1 MSQIFLIP
9 QHFHLTRQELLRQWG
24 MRCYSKNYGIS
35 EPTNASKHSRDT
47 NQILMQSGEAIR
59 MNFSFTISVT
69 SPMASPLVQDQ
80 TMPAAAFSISGQIE
94 NLCSLL
100 TALVLVC
107 NALIISD
114 SILCGITSVA
124 FSLSGRLLFAGY
136 DDFNCN
142 AWDTLKGD
150 RVMTLGGHE
159 NRVSCLGVTADGM
172 ALCTGSWD
180 SVLKIMGIKLY
191 CVGEINHFFSTKQ

>member
-1 MSQIFLIP
+1 MSQIFFNSP
-9 QHFHLTRQELLRQWG
+9 AFPSHQTRTASSVGHAMLQQ
-24 MRCYSKNYGIS
+24 NYGIS
-35 EPTNASKHSRDT
+35 EPTNASKRSRDT

-59 MNFSFTISVT
+59 IYFSFTISVT

-180 SVLKIMGIKLY
+180 SVLKIWA
-191 CVGEINHFFSTKQ
+191 